1 MSNTEVTDTTMGN
14 EVEGGGNL
22 VHTAIIGESIALAAH
37 VKSQLEQNDGF
48 EVLWVCTPH
57 LSQEYSLEGIDILVR
72 AGPFSELQESLSDGS
87 STPVL
92 FVCDKLPAAITDLV
106 SSPGPIG
113 AIDLEAT
120 AETVCAAAAAL
131 VQNLWVVSPGLL
143 NRGADETA
151 ALTPREL
158 DVLKPTALGMANRE
172 IAWELSISENTV
184 KFHLTSI
191 YAKLHVN
198 NRVSAIRAA
207 IDRGILDI

>member
-1 MSNTEVTDTTMGN
+1 MGN

-92 FVCDKLPAAITDLV
+92 FVCDKLPAAITNLV

-113 AIDLEAT
+113 AVDLEAT
-120 AETVCAAAAAL
+120 AETVCAAAA
-131 VQNLWVVSPGLL
+131 
-143 NRGADETA
+143 
-151 ALTPREL
+151 
-158 DVLKPTALGMANRE
+158 ALGMANRE